1 MWSSNPVISIKLLQ
15 QLVGELSHV
24 PRTTWPAC
32 VKISFIVLCFLAAG
46 RIFLQ
51 SSFQTSLDTS
61 CLFIFTVWRWDVF
74 WFSLDMTNDGRIP
87 LRMTFDNLDDN
98 ISRCHS
104 FIWHPASAL
113 VTSLASGDQPRL
125 VSRLVWPLASHSA
138 WILSNN
144 YCPDLVFIWKSSNSV
159 GYMLSN
165 TAVMKIRFEA
175 NINEY
180 QILFLDLIVACG
192 LLLLHRL
199 LLDPLD
205 VHELPELRPLHP
217 RDVEPLELLASLVIK
232 HGLRRLSC
240 VKENIC
246 AIERI
251 SLFSLLDFH
260 GTLAF

>member
-1 MWSSNPVISIKLLQ
+1 
-15 QLVGELSHV
+15 
-24 PRTTWPAC
+24 
-32 VKISFIVLCFLAAG
+32 
-46 RIFLQ
+46 
-51 SSFQTSLDTS
+51 
-61 CLFIFTVWRWDVF
+61 
-74 WFSLDMTNDGRIP
+74 
-87 LRMTFDNLDDN
+87 
-98 ISRCHS
+98 
-104 FIWHPASAL
+104 
-113 VTSLASGDQPRL
+113 
-125 VSRLVWPLASHSA
+125 
-138 WILSNN
+138 
-144 YCPDLVFIWKSSNSV
+144 
-159 GYMLSN
+159 MLSN

-192 LLLLHRL
+192 LLLLLLLLHRL

-205 VHELPELRPLHP
+205 LHELPELRPLHP